1 MEEQLWQTSSP
12 PPPLPPFPNLLG
24 SLIMT
29 FADHLHGEVELAQAE
44 EDARPHLEE
53 GPGKEE
59 EGVAGQYG
67 GGTWR
72 ENLRL
77 VV

>member
-1 MEEQLWQTSSP
+1 
-12 PPPLPPFPNLLG
+12 
-24 SLIMT
+24 MT